1 MLVEDT
7 AAFIERLEIQADEG
21 DRHRRRM
28 TRADLD
34 VRTAQ
39 WEVHLAAS
47 AALEVERL
55 IGLEHS
61 PRRARSLERE
71 LGSIRR
77 HLHSKRDELAASL
90 ARLDRLEA
98 KARERA
104 EHRRPHTTFRLHS
117 NGYHVDC
124 SVKRFVRLSAT
135 QLERPTY
142 MLRYEARTWWW
153 YLNRSWWDSG
163 GLRPRVLAETVLRSD
178 LERMLAA
185 DTQASAR
192 LALVGESATHNLQP
206 VPDSLHLSVWSR
218 HRGRCVDCG
227 SVERVN
233 FDRILAT
240 SRPSSETPRN
250 FELRCQACRYR
261 RDHNEARTRVGRAR
275 VDASLHQRFG

>member
-1 MLVEDT
+1 
-7 AAFIERLEIQADEG
+7 
-21 DRHRRRM
+21 M
-28 TRADLD
+28 T
-34 VRTAQ
+34 
-39 WEVHLAAS
+39 
-47 AALEVERL
+47 
-55 IGLEHS
+55 G
-61 PRRARSLERE
+61 
-71 LGSIRR
+71 G
-77 HLHSKRDELAASL
+77 
-90 ARLDRLEA
+90 
-98 KARERA
+98 A
-104 EHRRPHTTFRLHS
+104 ETRRPHTTFRLHS
-117 NGYHVDC
+117 NGHHVDFA
-124 SVKRFVRLSAT
+124 VKRFVRLSAT

-142 MLRYEARTWWW
+142 MRRCEARTWWW
-153 YLNRSWWDSG
+153 YLNRSWWDSS
-163 GLRPRVLAETVLRSD
+163 GLRPRELAETVLRSD

-227 SVERVN
+227 SVERLN

-240 SRPSSETPRN
+240 SRPNSETPRN